1 MALLAAGHTSAGS
14 CGIHRAPE
22 RRLPKDQLTSCKRDS
37 KIDIIR
43 RTDQMAIQYDI
54 HMHSSFSTDSDAPME
69 TMVRGAMEKGLAGVC
84 FTEHLDLDFPWQS
97 YSESPGAFEA
107 DPKAV
112 YSEITRLR
120 GKLQED
126 TDKSSFRIGF
136 GMEFGMQPHLSD
148 RYHEVA
154 KQYPLDFITASQHL
168 VRSFDP
174 YYPDTWK
181 NTAPADLIDCYYREM
196 LSNLRRMQDW
206 DSLSHMDYIIRYIP
220 DAPGTVYDSMRF
232 HSEVIDEILRH
243 VISQGKCLE
252 VNTAGYRYG
261 LGQPNPSESILRRYR
276 ALGGSRIT
284 IGADAHEPEHISS
297 AFDQAQALLRSLGF
311 RTYCIFIGRRMQ
323 ELQL

>member
-1 MALLAAGHTSAGS
+1 
-14 CGIHRAPE
+14 
-22 RRLPKDQLTSCKRDS
+22 
-37 KIDIIR
+37 
-43 RTDQMAIQYDI
+43 MAIQYDI
-54 HMHSSFSTDSDAPME
+54 HMHSSFSTDSDATME
-69 TMVRGAMEKGLAGVC
+69 MMVRGAMEKGLAGVC

-120 GKLQED
+120 ETLQED
-126 TDKSSFRIGF
+126 TDKPSFRIGF

-206 DSLSHMDYIIRYIP
+206 DSLSHMDLSVVLVFIRW
-220 DAPGTVYDSMRF
+220 
-232 HSEVIDEILRH
+232 
-243 VISQGKCLE
+243 
-252 VNTAGYRYG
+252 
-261 LGQPNPSESILRRYR
+261 
-276 ALGGSRIT
+276 
-284 IGADAHEPEHISS
+284 
-297 AFDQAQALLRSLGF
+297 
-311 RTYCIFIGRRMQ
+311 
-323 ELQL
+323 LQTFT